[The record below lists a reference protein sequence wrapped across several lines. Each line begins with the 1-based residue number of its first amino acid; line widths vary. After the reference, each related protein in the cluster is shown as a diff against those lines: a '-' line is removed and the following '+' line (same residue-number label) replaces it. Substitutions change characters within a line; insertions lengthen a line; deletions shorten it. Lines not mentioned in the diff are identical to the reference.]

1 MDDIINE
8 KMLKFLLKKAE
19 KASKKGEIPVSA
31 LIFDKEGKIIS
42 WEINRRQG
50 NYNVLGHAEIL
61 AILKAEK
68 KINDWRLNGYSMLV
82 SLEPCDMCSLVISES
97 RLDHVYYIVSK
108 KSNSN
113 YNSFDISKSKLDGF
127 DDYEGKFNKLL
138 TDFFDDK
145 R

>member
-1 MDDIINE
+1 MDDVINE

-19 KASKKGEIPVSA
+19 KASKNGEIPVSA
-31 LIFDKEGKIIS
+31 LIFDKNGKIIA

-68 KINDWRLNGYSMLV
+68 KIKDWRLNGYSMLV

-97 RLDHVYYIVSK
+97 RLDHVYYIV
-108 KSNSN
+108 
-113 YNSFDISKSKLDGF
+113 YNSFDINKSKLDGF
-127 DDYEGKFNKLL
+127 GDYEVKFNKLL

>member
-1 MDDIINE
+1 MDDVINE

-19 KASKKGEIPVSA
+19 KASKNGEIPVSS
-31 LIFDKEGKIIS
+31 LIFDKNGKIIS

-50 NYNVLGHAEIL
+50 NCNVLGHAEIL

-68 KINDWRLNGYSMLV
+68 KIKDWRLNGYSMLV
-82 SLEPCDMCSLVISES
+82 SLEPCDMCSLVIAES
-97 RLDHVYYIVSK
+97 RLDQVYYVVSK
-108 KSNSN
+108 KGNSN
-113 YNSFDISKSKLDGF
+113 YNSFDINKSKLDGF
-127 DDYEGKFNKLL
+127 CDYEVKFNKLL

>member
-1 MDDIINE
+1 MNDVINE
-8 KMLKFLLKKAE
+8 KMLKFLLKNAE
-19 KASKKGEIPVSA
+19 KASKNGEIPVSA

-61 AILKAEK
+61 AILTAEK
-68 KINDWRLNGYSMLV
+68 KIKDWRLNGYSMLV
-82 SLEPCDMCSLVISES
+82 SLEPCDMCSLVIAES
-97 RLDHVYYIVSK
+97 RLDLVYYIVSK
-108 KSNSN
+108 KNNSN
-113 YNSFDISKSKLDGF
+113 YNSFDIRF
-127 DDYEGKFNKLL
+127 DDYTFKFNKLL